1 MTFPMPIRFLA
12 ALIAAFLLYTT
23 ALAQEETA
31 EPPAPVCP
39 ALPLESGADP
49 DMPGGLI
56 MTAFDARALWAYDVA
71 RGGRYPLSDTRA
83 CAGACRLSPDGREL
97 LYLYEGTNAYN
108 RMRLDGA
115 VRAMVVE
122 YAGQVE
128 WWAPE
133 IFLVYTP
140 GHTVYLL
147 DGDTG
152 AREELPGAGV
162 VAVQPGGRFALVM
175 QDSGGQVVRAL
186 RDLSA
191 PADSALRDLPLAPD
205 RVYYD
210 ASAWSPDGAWLAFV
224 APVGASSSEL
234 FGIRPGM
241 TAPAQWTNLTT
252 AYGPVRLNGQALGE
266 LSWSPDG
273 GKLAFWVTPLN
284 GDEATAPSAPAVI
297 HVLDIDTGAVTPM
310 CGYAT
315 FNHTPNPPRL
325 VWSPDSTYVA
335 FADDVPDGARGTLVA
350 LNVATSEYRALTT
363 GVAAAA
369 GPPNLIAWG
378 VKP

>member
-1 MTFPMPIRFLA
+1 MSFRLLA
-12 ALIAAFLLYTT
+12 ALIAAFLLSTT

-31 EPPAPVCP
+31 EPPAPLCP
-39 ALPLESGADP
+39 ARPLESGADP
-49 DMPGGLI
+49 AMPGGLI
-56 MTAFDARALWAYDVA
+56 MTAFDARALWAYDVE

-115 VRAMVVE
+115 VREMVVE

-128 WWAPE
+128 WWGPE

-147 DGDTG
+147 DGETG
-152 AREELPGAGV
+152 EREDLPGAGV
-162 VAVQPGGRFALVM
+162 VMVQPGGRFALVLH
-175 QDSGGQVVRAL
+175 DTGGQVVRAL
-186 RDLSA
+186 RDLRL
-191 PADSALRDLPLAPD
+191 PPDSALRDLPLAPD
-205 RVYYD
+205 RAYSN

-224 APVGASSSEL
+224 APVGAASSEL
-234 FGIRPGM
+234 FGIQPGM
-241 TAPAQWTNLTT
+241 TVPQQWTSLTT
-252 AYGPVRLNGQALGE
+252 DYGPVRLNGQALGE

-273 GKLAFWVTPLN
+273 SRLAFWVTPLN
-284 GDEATAPSAPAVI
+284 GDDASAPAAPAVI
-297 HVLDIDTGAVTPM
+297 HVLDVETGAVTPM

-325 VWSPDSTYVA
+325 VWSPDSSYLA
-335 FADDVPDGARGTLVA
+335 FADDVPEGARGTLVA
-350 LNVATSEYRALTT
+350 LNTATGEYHALTS
-363 GVAAAA
+363 GVAAVA

-378 VKP
+378 LKP